1 MHDHGVARRGSVY
14 LLGAVPKNSTPGKLT
29 YICHFECVG
38 TETNKFEKCEFIFIL
53 TRRPHVCWLL
63 HIMLGF
69 FSSILVMPERSALFE
84 KFDDIFPEFMFQ
96 RNKNTNKIERK

>member
-14 LLGAVPKNSTPGKLT
+14 LLGAVPKNSTPGKRT
-29 YICHFECVG
+29 HICHFERVG

-53 TRRPHVCWLL
+53 TRRPHFCWLL
-63 HIMLGF
+63 HLMLGF

-84 KFDDIFPEFMFQ
+84 KFNDIFPEFMLQ